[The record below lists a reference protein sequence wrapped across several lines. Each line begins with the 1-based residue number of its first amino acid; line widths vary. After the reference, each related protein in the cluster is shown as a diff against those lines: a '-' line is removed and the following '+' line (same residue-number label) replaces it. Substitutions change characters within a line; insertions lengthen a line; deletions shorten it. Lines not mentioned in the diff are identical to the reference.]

1 LASYS
6 NNDADPSDHAPSYKP
21 PLVEKLIMAKEHL
34 RVSLY
39 LEKAIPNFAVFSLY
53 FPIVEY
59 SLSFFHPSKLLSLFV
74 GSLGIHLTA
83 LSSLPMLL
91 KE

>member
-1 LASYS
+1 
-6 NNDADPSDHAPSYKP
+6 
-21 PLVEKLIMAKEHL
+21 MAKEHL